1 MAEKFK
7 ETARVISQESLGG
20 QIYSMWIQTEQIAA
34 AAKPGQFVSV
44 YCKNEAKLLPRP
56 ISLCEIDRENG
67 RLRIVYRVT
76 GEATGTEEFSHY
88 QAGDAIELLGPLGN
102 GFPLERAK
110 GKRVFLIG
118 GGIGIPPMLELSRE
132 LKGEKQIILGY
143 RDELFLNEE
152 LAKNGTVYLA
162 TEDGSAGTK
171 GNVLDAICA
180 EGLSADV
187 IYACGPSPMLRALKA
202 YAEEKG
208 IECWLSLE
216 ERMACGVGA
225 CLGCVCKSKEV
236 DSHSHVH
243 NKRVCKD
250 GPVFLSTEVEL

>member
-118 GGIGIPPMLELSRE
+118 GGIGIPPMV
-132 LKGEKQIILGY
+132 Q
-143 RDELFLNEE
+143 
-152 LAKNGTVYLA
+152 LAKELDDKA
-162 TEDGSAGTK
+162 SSA
-171 GNVLDAICA
+171 VS
-180 EGLSADV
+180 E
-187 IYACGPSPMLRALKA
+187 
-202 YAEEKG
+202 
-208 IECWLSLE
+208 WQ
-216 ERMACGVGA
+216 
-225 CLGCVCKSKEV
+225 
-236 DSHSHVH
+236 
-243 NKRVCKD
+243 
-250 GPVFLSTEVEL
+250 

>member
-118 GGIGIPPMLELSRE
+118 GGIGIPPMV
-132 LKGEKQIILGY
+132 Q
-143 RDELFLNEE
+143 
-152 LAKNGTVYLA
+152 LAKELDGTTGRNIEIKNCPVCGQPLKKRNGRFGEFWGCMGFPTCRY
-162 TEDGSAGTK
+162 TE
-171 GNVLDAICA
+171 NI
-180 EGLSADV
+180 
-187 IYACGPSPMLRALKA
+187 
-202 YAEEKG
+202 
-208 IECWLSLE
+208 
-216 ERMACGVGA
+216 
-225 CLGCVCKSKEV
+225 
-236 DSHSHVH
+236 
-243 NKRVCKD
+243 
-250 GPVFLSTEVEL
+250 